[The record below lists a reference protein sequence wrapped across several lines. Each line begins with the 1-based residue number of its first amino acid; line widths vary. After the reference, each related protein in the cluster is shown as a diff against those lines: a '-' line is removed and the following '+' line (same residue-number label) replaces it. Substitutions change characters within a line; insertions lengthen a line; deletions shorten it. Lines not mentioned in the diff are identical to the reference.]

1 MDKKRDE
8 QEGAVPESAFEAHR
22 HRSDPFE
29 PHERAALADA
39 EAAMDDEDLDEDLD
53 EDFDDDLDEDE
64 DLEDGHLDIQDESE
78 R

>member
-8 QEGAVPESAFEAHR
+8 QEGPPPESAFEAHR

-39 EAAMDDEDLDEDLD
+39 EAAAN
-53 EDFDDDLDEDE
+53 DDDLDEDE
-64 DLEDGHLDIQDESE
+64 SLEEERLDIADESE